1 MPISTNLLFT
11 YVKGSTSFG
20 IFVNTD
26 SNIPELRPSRKL
38 VVEGDLGTRP
48 PYTKLGVF
56 MDVTLLTWSL
66 VIGAIVALIV
76 VDLLTVSRK
85 PHDVMFKEAAIWS
98 IFYIGVAIA
107 FGVWVWQTA
116 GSQFGTEYFAAYL
129 VEKSLSVDNLFVFII
144 ILAQFKV
151 PSIYHQR
158 VLMFGVILALVLRA
172 IFIAVGAAALAAF
185 SFTFVIF
192 GAILIWTG
200 VGLFK
205 HWDEDPSPEDNK
217 LVKVIRKRIAMT
229 DEYDGSKIFTRV
241 NGKRIATPM
250 FLVMIAIA
258 STDLLFALDSIPA
271 TFGVTQEPF
280 LVFAANA
287 FALLGLRAL
296 YFLLKGLLD
305 KLVYLSLGLSII
317 LMFIGVKLIMT
328 YVHEIWYE
336 VPKIPT
342 LVSLAVIAL
351 VLIVSTVASLI
362 KVKKDPSAHAHAGR
376 VTAAPEEK

>member
-1 MPISTNLLFT
+1 LA
-11 YVKGSTSFG
+11 
-20 IFVNTD
+20 
-26 SNIPELRPSRKL
+26 
-38 VVEGDLGTRP
+38 LGP
-48 PYTKLGVF
+48 FNEIGVF
-56 MDVTLLTWSL
+56 MDVSLLSWSIVVAAIIVL
-66 VIGAIVALIV
+66 VV

-85 PHDVMFKEAAIWS
+85 AHDVLFKEAAAMS
-98 IFYIGVAIA
+98 IFYIAIA
-107 FGVWVWQTA
+107 IGFGVWVWQTS

-151 PSIYHQR
+151 PSIFHQR

-205 HWDEDPSPEDNK
+205 HWDEDPSPEDNAF
-217 LVKVIRKRIAMT
+217 VKQIRKRIAMT
-229 DEYDGSKIFTRV
+229 DEYDGPKIFTRV
-241 NGKRIATPM
+241 NGKRLATPM
-250 FLVMIAIA
+250 FLVMVAIA

-305 KLVYLSLGLSII
+305 KLVYLSLGLSVI

-328 YVHEIWYE
+328 YLHEIWYE

-342 LVSLAVIAL
+342 LVSLSVIAL
-351 VLIVSTVASLI
+351 ILIVSTVASMI
-362 KVKKDPSAHAHAGR
+362 KVKRDPSAHAHAGR
-376 VTAAPEEK
+376 ITGSDEEK

>member
-1 MPISTNLLFT
+1 MN
-11 YVKGSTSFG
+11 
-20 IFVNTD
+20 
-26 SNIPELRPSRKL
+26 
-38 VVEGDLGTRP
+38 
-48 PYTKLGVF
+48 
-56 MDVTLLTWSL
+56 VTLLTWAIVVGAIAAL
-66 VIGAIVALIV
+66 VII
-76 VDLLTVSRK
+76 DLLTVSKK
-85 PHDVMFKEAAIWS
+85 PHDVMFKEASIWS
-98 IFYIGVAIA
+98 IFYISIAIV
-107 FGVWVWQTA
+107 FGIWVWQTA
-116 GSQFGTEYFAAYL
+116 GPQYGTEYFAAYL

-158 VLMFGVILALVLRA
+158 VLMFGVVLALVLRA

-205 HWDEDPSPEDNK
+205 HWDEDPTPDDNF
-217 LVKVIRKRIAMT
+217 LVKLIRRRVPMT
-229 DEYDGSKIFTRV
+229 DEFDGSKAFTKV

-250 FLVMIAIA
+250 FTVLIAIA

-305 KLVYLSLGLSII
+305 KLVYLSLGLSFI
-317 LMFIGVKLIMT
+317 LMFIGVKLILLFF
-328 YVHEIWYE
+328 HEIWVE
-336 VPKIPT
+336 IPKIPT
-342 LVSLAVIAL
+342 LTSLAVIG
-351 VLIVSTVASLI
+351 LILLVSTIASLI
-362 KVKKDPSAHAHAGR
+362 KSKNDPTARAHAGR
-376 VTAAPEEK
+376 VTAAPKKHLHSEGKK

>member
-1 MPISTNLLFT
+1 
-11 YVKGSTSFG
+11 
-20 IFVNTD
+20 
-26 SNIPELRPSRKL
+26 
-38 VVEGDLGTRP
+38 
-48 PYTKLGVF
+48 
-56 MDVTLLTWSL
+56 MDVSLTTWFV

-85 PHDVMFKEAAIWS
+85 PHEVKFKEAAGWS

-144 ILAQFKV
+144 ILAQFAV

-158 VLMFGVILALVLRA
+158 VLMFGVLLALVLRG
-172 IFIAVGAAALAAF
+172 IFIAVGAAALATF

-205 HWDEDPSPEDNK
+205 HWDEDPSPEDNR
-217 LVKVIRKRIAMT
+217 LVKAMKKRIAMT
-229 DEYDGSKIFTRV
+229 DEFHGSKTFIKID
-241 NGKRIATPM
+241 GKRLATPM
-250 FLVMIAIA
+250 LTVMVAIA

-305 KLVYLSLGLSII
+305 KLIYLSLGLSII
-317 LMFIGVKLIMT
+317 LMFIGVKLILT
-328 YVHEIWYE
+328 YLHEVWYE

-342 LVSLAVIAL
+342 VGSLSVIGLILV
-351 VLIVSTVASLI
+351 VSTVASLV
-362 KVKKDPSAHAHAGR
+362 KSKKDPSAIAHAGR
-376 VTAAPEEK
+376 VTAAPDEEK

>member
-1 MPISTNLLFT
+1 MRETLA
-11 YVKGSTSFG
+11 
-20 IFVNTD
+20 
-26 SNIPELRPSRKL
+26 
-38 VVEGDLGTRP
+38 LGP
-48 PYTKLGVF
+48 FNEIGVF
-56 MDVTLLTWSL
+56 MDVTLLTWSI
-66 VIGAIVALIV
+66 VVGAIVLLV
-76 VDLLTVSRK
+76 VIDLLTVSRK
-85 PHDVMFKEAAIWS
+85 AHDVLFKEAAAMS
-98 IFYIGVAIA
+98 IFYIAVAVG
-107 FGVWVWQTA
+107 FGIWVWQSA
-116 GSQFGTEYFAAYL
+116 GSQLGTEYFAAYL

-151 PSIYHQR
+151 PSIFHQR

-172 IFIAVGAAALAAF
+172 FFIAVGAAALAAF

-205 HWDEDPSPEDNK
+205 HWDEDPSPEDNAF
-217 LVKVIRKRIAMT
+217 VKQIRKRIAMT
-229 DEYDGSKIFTRV
+229 DEYDGPKIFTRV
-241 NGKRIATPM
+241 NGKRLATPM
-250 FLVMIAIA
+250 FLVMVAIA

-305 KLVYLSLGLSII
+305 KLVYLSLGLSVI

-328 YVHEIWYE
+328 YLHEIWYE

-342 LVSLAVIAL
+342 LVSLSVIAL
-351 VLIVSTVASLI
+351 ILIVSTVASMI
-362 KVKKDPSAHAHAGR
+362 KVKRDPSAQAHAGR
-376 VTAAPEEK
+376 ITGSDDEK

>member
-1 MPISTNLLFT
+1 
-11 YVKGSTSFG
+11 
-20 IFVNTD
+20 
-26 SNIPELRPSRKL
+26 
-38 VVEGDLGTRP
+38 
-48 PYTKLGVF
+48 
-56 MDVTLLTWSL
+56 MDVSLTTWFL

-85 PHDVMFKEAAIWS
+85 PHDVMFKEALTWS
-98 IFYIGVAIA
+98 VFYIGIAIA

-151 PSIYHQR
+151 PSIDHQR
-158 VLMFGVILALVLRA
+158 VLMFGVVLALILRA

-205 HWDEDPSPEDNK
+205 HWDEDPTPEENF
-217 LVKVIRKRIAMT
+217 LVKFINKRVPMT
-229 DEYDGSKIFTRV
+229 DDYHGSKSFVKID
-241 NGKRIATPM
+241 GKRIATPM
-250 FLVMIAIA
+250 FTVLIAIA

-305 KLVYLSLGLSII
+305 KLVYLSIGLSMI
-317 LMFIGVKLIMT
+317 LMFIGVKLILT
-328 YVHEIWYE
+328 YVHEVWAE

-342 LVSLAVIAL
+342 LVSLSVIGIIL
-351 VLIVSTVASLI
+351 FISTVASVI
-362 KVKKDPSAHAHAGR
+362 KTRKDPTAHAHAGR
-376 VTAAPEEK
+376 VTEAKKPHEHTEEEEK

>member
-1 MPISTNLLFT
+1 MN
-11 YVKGSTSFG
+11 
-20 IFVNTD
+20 
-26 SNIPELRPSRKL
+26 
-38 VVEGDLGTRP
+38 
-48 PYTKLGVF
+48 
-56 MDVTLLTWSL
+56 VTLLTWAL
-66 VIGAIVALIV
+66 VVGAIIALIV

-98 IFYIGVAIA
+98 VFYIGVAIA
-107 FGVWVWQTA
+107 FGIWVWQSA

-151 PSIYHQR
+151 PSIFHQR

-205 HWDEDPSPEDNK
+205 HWDEDPSPEDNAF
-217 LVKVIRKRIAMT
+217 VRTIRKRIAMT

-241 NGKRIATPM
+241 NGKRLATPM
-250 FLVMIAIA
+250 FLVMVAIA

-317 LMFIGVKLIMT
+317 LMFIGVKLILT
-328 YVHEIWYE
+328 YVHEVFKE
-336 VPKIPT
+336 VPKVPT
-342 LVSLAVIAL
+342 VLSLAVIGII
-351 VLIVSTVASLI
+351 LIVSTVASFI
-362 KVKKDPSAHAHAGR
+362 KTKKDPNAHAHAGR
-376 VTAAPEEK
+376 VTAGKKPHEESSST

>member
-1 MPISTNLLFT
+1 
-11 YVKGSTSFG
+11 
-20 IFVNTD
+20 
-26 SNIPELRPSRKL
+26 
-38 VVEGDLGTRP
+38 
-48 PYTKLGVF
+48 
-56 MDVTLLTWSL
+56 MDVSLTTWFV
-66 VIGAIVALIV
+66 VIGAILALIV

-85 PHDVMFKEAAIWS
+85 PHEVKFKEAAGWS
-98 IFYIGVAIA
+98 IFYIAVAIG

-144 ILAQFKV
+144 ILAQFAV

-158 VLMFGVILALVLRA
+158 VLMFGVLLALVLRG

-205 HWDEDPSPEDNK
+205 HWDEDPSPEDNR
-217 LVKVIRKRIAMT
+217 LVKAMKKRIAMT
-229 DEYDGSKIFTRV
+229 DEFHGSKTFIKID
-241 NGKRIATPM
+241 GKRTATPM
-250 FLVMIAIA
+250 LTVMVAIA

-305 KLVYLSLGLSII
+305 KLIYLSLGLSII
-317 LMFIGVKLIMT
+317 LMFIGVKLILT
-328 YVHEIWYE
+328 YLHEVWYE

-342 LVSLAVIAL
+342 LGSLTVIGLIL
-351 VLIVSTVASLI
+351 VVSTVASLI
-362 KVKKDPSAHAHAGR
+362 KVKKDPTAIAHAGR
-376 VTAAPEEK
+376 ITASEEEK

>member
-1 MPISTNLLFT
+1 
-11 YVKGSTSFG
+11 
-20 IFVNTD
+20 
-26 SNIPELRPSRKL
+26 
-38 VVEGDLGTRP
+38 
-48 PYTKLGVF
+48 
-56 MDVTLLTWSL
+56 MDVSLLTWSI
-66 VIGAIVALIV
+66 VIGAIAALIV

-98 IFYIGVAIA
+98 VFYIGVAIA
-107 FGVWVWQTA
+107 FGVWVWLTA
-116 GSQFGTEYFAAYL
+116 GSQYGTEYFAAYL

-151 PSIYHQR
+151 PSIFHQR
-158 VLMFGVILALVLRA
+158 ILMFGVILALVLRA
-172 IFIAVGAAALAAF
+172 IFIAVGAAALAKF
-185 SFTFVIF
+185 SFTFVVF

-205 HWDEDPSPEDNK
+205 HWDEDPSPEDNM
-217 LVKVIRKRIAMT
+217 LVRSIRKRIAMT
-229 DEYDGSKIFTRV
+229 DEYDGSKIFTKV
-241 NGKRIATPM
+241 NGKRLATPM

-271 TFGVTQEPF
+271 TFGVTQEAF

-328 YVHEIWYE
+328 YLHETWNEI
-336 VPKIPT
+336 PKIPT
-342 LVSLAVIAL
+342 LVSLAVIA
-351 VLIVSTVASLI
+351 VILIVSTVASLI
-362 KVKKDPSAHAHAGR
+362 KVKKDPTAHAHAGR
-376 VTAAPEEK
+376 VTDSKKPHPEKK

>member
-1 MPISTNLLFT
+1 MNVSLATW
-11 YVKGSTSFG
+11 
-20 IFVNTD
+20 
-26 SNIPELRPSRKL
+26 L
-38 VVEGDLGTRP
+38 VVIAAVL
-48 PYTKLGVF
+48 
-56 MDVTLLTWSL
+56 
-66 VIGAIVALIV
+66 ALIV
-76 VDLLTVSRK
+76 IDLLTVSRK
-85 PHDVMFKEAAIWS
+85 PHEVKFKEAAGWS
-98 IFYIGVAIA
+98 IFYIAVAIA
-107 FGVWVWQTA
+107 FGVWVWNSS

-158 VLMFGVILALVLRA
+158 VLMFGVLLALVLRG

-200 VGLFK
+200 IGLFK
-205 HWDEDPSPEDNK
+205 HWDEDPSPEDNA
-217 LVKVIRKRIAMT
+217 LVKAIRKRIAMT
-229 DEYDGSKIFTRV
+229 DEFDGSKVFTKLA
-241 NGKRIATPM
+241 GKRVATPM
-250 FLVMIAIA
+250 FLVMVAIA

-305 KLVYLSLGLSII
+305 KLIYLSLGLSII

-328 YVHEIWYE
+328 YLHEIWYE
-336 VPKIPT
+336 VPKIPIVMSLSVIGLI
-342 LVSLAVIAL
+342 LV
-351 VLIVSTVASLI
+351 VSTVASL
-362 KVKKDPSAHAHAGR
+362 VKSKRDPSAVAHAGR
-376 VTAAPEEK
+376 ITGSDEEK

>member
-1 MPISTNLLFT
+1 MNVSLI
-11 YVKGSTSFG
+11 
-20 IFVNTD
+20 
-26 SNIPELRPSRKL
+26 
-38 VVEGDLGTRP
+38 
-48 PYTKLGVF
+48 
-56 MDVTLLTWSL
+56 TWFI
-66 VIGAIVALIV
+66 VIGAIIALIV
-76 VDLLTVSRK
+76 IDLLTVSRK
-85 PHDVMFKEAAIWS
+85 PHEVMFKEAATWS
-98 IFYIGVAIA
+98 IFYIAVAIG
-107 FGVWVWQTA
+107 FGVWVWQSA

-158 VLMFGVILALVLRA
+158 VLMFGVVLALVLRA

-205 HWDEDPSPEDNK
+205 HWDEDPSPEDNA
-217 LVKVIRKRIAMT
+217 LVKVIRKRVAMT
-229 DEYDGSKIFTRV
+229 DEFHGSKAFTKV

-250 FLVMIAIA
+250 FLVLIAIA

-305 KLVYLSLGLSII
+305 KLIYLSLGLSII

-328 YVHEIWYE
+328 YLHEVWYD
-336 VPKIPT
+336 VPKIPIV
-342 LVSLAVIAL
+342 VSLLVIASI
-351 VLIVSTVASLI
+351 LIISTVASL
-362 KVKKDPSAHAHAGR
+362 VKSKRDPSATAHAGR
-376 VTAAPEEK
+376 ITGSDDEKK

>member
-1 MPISTNLLFT
+1 MN
-11 YVKGSTSFG
+11 
-20 IFVNTD
+20 
-26 SNIPELRPSRKL
+26 
-38 VVEGDLGTRP
+38 
-48 PYTKLGVF
+48 
-56 MDVTLLTWSL
+56 VTLLTWAI
-66 VIGAIVALIV
+66 VVGAILALIII
-76 VDLLTVSRK
+76 DLLTISKK
-85 PHDVMFKEAAIWS
+85 PHDVLFKEATIWS
-98 IFYIGVAIA
+98 VFYIGIAIA

-116 GSQFGTEYFAAYL
+116 GSQYGTEYFAAYL

-205 HWDEDPSPEDNK
+205 HWDEDPTPEDNF
-217 LVKVIRKRIAMT
+217 LVKLIRRRVPMT
-229 DEYDGSKIFTRV
+229 DEFHGSKAFTKID
-241 NGKRIATPM
+241 GKRIATPM
-250 FLVMIAIA
+250 FTVLIAIA

-305 KLVYLSLGLSII
+305 KLIYLSLGLSII
-317 LMFIGVKLIMT
+317 LMFIGVKLILLFL
-328 YVHEIWYE
+328 HETWVQ
-336 VPKIPT
+336 VPKVPT
-342 LVSLAVIAL
+342 LTSLAVIGSIL
-351 VLIVSTVASLI
+351 LISTIASLI
-362 KVKKDPSAHAHAGR
+362 KSRRDPSAHAHAGR
-376 VTAAPEEK
+376 VTAAPEKHEHSDGEGQAPEKQ

>member
-1 MPISTNLLFT
+1 
-11 YVKGSTSFG
+11 
-20 IFVNTD
+20 
-26 SNIPELRPSRKL
+26 
-38 VVEGDLGTRP
+38 
-48 PYTKLGVF
+48 
-56 MDVTLLTWSL
+56 MDVSLTTWFV
-66 VIGAIVALIV
+66 VIGAILALIV

-85 PHDVMFKEAAIWS
+85 PHEVKFKEAAGWS
-98 IFYIGVAIA
+98 IFYIAVAIG

-144 ILAQFKV
+144 ILAQFAV

-158 VLMFGVILALVLRA
+158 VLMFGVLLALVLRG

-205 HWDEDPSPEDNK
+205 HWDEDPSPEDNR
-217 LVKVIRKRIAMT
+217 LVKAMKKRIAMT
-229 DEYDGSKIFTRV
+229 DEFHGSKTFIKV
-241 NGKRIATPM
+241 DGKRIATPM
-250 FLVMIAIA
+250 LTVMVAIA

-305 KLVYLSLGLSII
+305 KLIYLSLGLSII
-317 LMFIGVKLIMT
+317 LMFIGVKLILT
-328 YVHEIWYE
+328 YLHEVWYE

-342 LVSLAVIAL
+342 VGSLSVIGLILV
-351 VLIVSTVASLI
+351 VSTVASLM
-362 KVKKDPSAHAHAGR
+362 KTKKDPSAIAHAGR
-376 VTAAPEEK
+376 ITGSEEEK